1 MEKEKHLNI
10 HEIFWYFILFSIL
23 GLIIETV
30 YAYVTMGVL
39 ESRKGFIW
47 GPFCPIYG
55 VGGTCL
61 ILLLDRVKT
70 KNYFKLFV
78 YGYIIGSIVEY
89 ILSYMMEAIY
99 GARFWDYTYTKIN
112 INGRICVIYSLF
124 WGILTI
130 GIMKFIKPKMDELVD
145 KISCKIKG
153 SVEILF
159 AVFLVIDMLA
169 TIWGISV
176 YENRAIATYYNDTV
190 KLKDDTSWIYKIE
203 NNYFTNERMK
213 KTFPNLRTKD
223 RDGKQV
229 FVRDLIE

>member
-124 WGILTI
+124 WGILTV